1 MILECSIHSML
12 YPNLEPIAP
21 LRIAEPDRGSRWQQ
35 YIRLLSLREVPEK
48 AHRYY
53 VKHVEDLIR
62 ESGQTPLLNL
72 RREVVE
78 AFLRRRADN
87 QRLEDWQ
94 VRQCVDAIRLL
105 LEDLAHAPVADE
117 IDWDAWRYGSQ
128 RLDADHTTLAR
139 DQSVA
144 EAVTRA
150 ARKSGIPD
158 QRPALEQLV
167 IEIRARHYSIRT
179 EKTYLNWVV
188 RFFAFCK
195 SAQADTKGAGQV
207 QLFLQHLAIER
218 KVSPST
224 QNQALNALVFLFNH
238 VFRTPLENLEFPRAR
253 RPKRLPVVL
262 TCTEVGDLLGAM
274 SGLYELMA
282 GLMYGTG
289 MRLME
294 CVRLRVM
301 DADFGNRQIMI
312 RDGKGKKDRVVP
324 LPNRYSE
331 TLKVH
336 IEQRR
341 QLHRQDL
348 AQGHGET
355 YLPTAL
361 ARKFPKA
368 SEEWIWQYVFAS
380 SRLSKDPRS
389 GALRRHHIHETSLQ
403 KAIGAAA
410 RLAKINKRVNSHA
423 LRHSFATHLLESGYD
438 IRTVQELLGH
448 ADVSTTMIYTHVLNR
463 PGVTVVSPVDQL

>member
-1 MILECSIHSML
+1 M
-12 YPNLEPIAP
+12 
-21 LRIAEPDRGSRWQQ
+21 
-35 YIRLLSLREVPEK
+35 
-48 AHRYY
+48 
-53 VKHVEDLIR
+53 
-62 ESGQTPLLNL
+62 
-72 RREVVE
+72 
-78 AFLRRRADN
+78 
-87 QRLEDWQ
+87 
-94 VRQCVDAIRLL
+94 
-105 LEDLAHAPVADE
+105 
-117 IDWDAWRYGSQ
+117 
-128 RLDADHTTLAR
+128 
-139 DQSVA
+139 
-144 EAVTRA
+144 
-150 ARKSGIPD
+150 PD
-158 QRPALEQLV
+158 QRQALEQLV

-179 EKTYLNWVV
+179 EKTYLNWAV

-195 SAQADTKGAGQV
+195 SAQAGTAGAGQV
-207 QLFLQHLAIER
+207 QLFLQHLAVER
-218 KVSPST
+218 QVSAST
-224 QNQALNALVFLFNH
+224 QNQALNALVFLFNN
-238 VFRTPLENLEFPRAR
+238 VFQSPLENLEFPRAR

-301 DADFGNRQIMI
+301 DVDFGNRQIVI

-324 LPNRYSE
+324 LPNRYTE
-331 TLKVH
+331 ALKAH
-336 IEQRR
+336 IEQR
-341 QLHRQDL
+341 QKLHRQDL
-348 AQGHGET
+348 AEGQGAT

-380 SRLSKDPRS
+380 SRLSKDPRN
-389 GALRRHHIHETSLQ
+389 GAVRRHHIHETSLQ

-410 RLAKINKRVNSHA
+410 RLAKISKRVNSHA

>member
-1 MILECSIHSML
+1 ML
-12 YPNLEPIAP
+12 YPNLEPTAP
-21 LRIAEPDRGSRWQQ
+21 LQIAEPQQGSRWQQ
-35 YIRLLSLREVPEK
+35 YIRLLTLREVPEK

-72 RREVVE
+72 RRGVVE

-87 QRLEDWQ
+87 PRLKDWQ

-105 LEDLAHAPVADE
+105 LEHLAHAPVADD
-117 IDWDAWRYGSQ
+117 IDWDLWRYGLK
-128 RLDADHTTLAR
+128 RLDADHLTLAR

-144 EAVTRA
+144 QAVTRA
-150 ARKSGIPD
+150 AKKQGILD
-158 QRPALEQLV
+158 QRIALEQLV

-179 EKTYLNWVV
+179 EKTYLNWAV

-195 SAQADTKGAGQV
+195 SAQADAAGAGQV
-207 QLFLQHLAIER
+207 QLFLQHLAVER
-218 KVSPST
+218 QVSAST
-224 QNQALNALVFLFNH
+224 QNQALNALVFLFNN
-238 VFRTPLENLEFPRAR
+238 VLQSPLENLDFPRAR

-262 TCTEVGDLLGAM
+262 TSMEVGDLLGALN
-274 SGLYELMA
+274 GVYELMA

-301 DADFGNRQIMI
+301 DVDFGNRQII
-312 RDGKGKKDRVVP
+312 VRDGKGKKDRVVP
-324 LPNRYSE
+324 LPNRYCE
-331 TLKVH
+331 ALKAH
-336 IEQRR
+336 IKKRR
-341 QLHRQDL
+341 KLHRQDL
-348 AQGHGET
+348 AQGQGET
-355 YLPTAL
+355 HLPVAL

-380 SRLSKDPRS
+380 PRLSQDPRS
-389 GALRRHHIHETSLQ
+389 GVLRRHHIHETSLQ
-403 KAIGAAA
+403 KAIGVAA
-410 RLAKINKRVNSHA
+410 RHAKISKRVNSHA

>member
-1 MILECSIHSML
+1 MR
-12 YPNLEPIAP
+12 YPNLAPTSP
-21 LRIAEPDRGSRWQQ
+21 LRIAELGRGSRWQQ
-35 YIRLLSLREVPEK
+35 YIRLLSLRKVPEK

-53 VKHVEDLIR
+53 VKQVEDLIK

-78 AFLRRRADN
+78 AFFRRRADN
-87 QRLEDWQ
+87 LRLEDWQ
-94 VRQCVDAIRLL
+94 VGQCVDAIQLL

-117 IDWDAWRYGSQ
+117 IVWDAWRHGSR

-139 DQSVA
+139 DQSVVQT
-144 EAVTRA
+144 VTRA
-150 ARKSGIPD
+150 AKKSGILN
-158 QRPALEQLV
+158 QRQALEQLV

-179 EKTYLNWVV
+179 EKTYLSCAV
-188 RFFAFCK
+188 RFFVFCK
-195 SAQADTKGAGQV
+195 SAQVSTTDAGQV

-224 QNQALNALVFLFNH
+224 QNQALNALVFLFSH

-274 SGLYELMA
+274 SGIYELMA

-301 DADFGNRQIMI
+301 DADFGNRQIMV

-336 IEQRR
+336 IAQRR
-341 QLHRQDL
+341 RLHRQDL

-355 YLPTAL
+355 YLPSAL

-368 SEEWIWQYVFAS
+368 PEEWIWQYVFAS

-389 GALRRHHIHETSLQ
+389 DALRRHHIHETSLQ

-410 RLAKINKRVNSHA
+410 THAKIRKRVNSHA